1 MRKVR
6 LMKKIL
12 LGTAAFVGIALAT
25 MTPAH
30 AADGLSLELGG
41 YAAGYVVY
49 TDDDALSDVRKFD
62 LRKDTE
68 IYLSAETALDNGL
81 TVGAHLE
88 VQADRGDNDG
98 VLIEKSYI
106 YMSGDWG
113 RVNLGEE
120 DGVAYLMQVAAP
132 FNDSKVDGLRLD
144 IGTFSAA
151 TGGTISYATDDTGY
165 SNKVSY
171 FTPILNGFQ
180 AGVSFTP
187 TIDDVDG
194 ISVAQTDND
203 ADDFENAMEGAMR
216 YQGTFEGVDVA
227 LGGGYIFSALESDG
241 GVADDDRHTWNVGA
255 NVGIAD
261 WDFGASYSST
271 NNGIGDDG
279 NTDILATGVTYTI
292 GAYKL
297 GVTYLNLDSEGS
309 APVADADIDRYT
321 AGVSY
326 EYGPGMSFRSAVQ
339 YQDAEIGAA
348 GSEGYQVTLGTVV
361 NF

>member
-1 MRKVR
+1 
-6 LMKKIL
+6 MKNL
-12 LGTAAFVGIALAT
+12 LLSTAAFAGIALAAI
-25 MTPAH
+25 TPAQ

-41 YAAGYVVY
+41 YAAGYAVY

-62 LRKDTE
+62 FRKDTE
-68 IYLSAETALDNGL
+68 VYLSAETTLDNGL

-88 VQADRGDNDG
+88 VQTDRGDNDG
-98 VLIEKSYI
+98 VLMEKSYI
-106 YMSGDWG
+106 YMSGGWG
-113 RVNLGEE
+113 RVNFGEE

-165 SNKVSY
+165 SNKISY

-187 TIDDVDG
+187 TLDDDVDG
-194 ISVAQTDND
+194 IAAARTDND
-203 ADDFENAMEGAMR
+203 ADEFENAMEGAVR

-227 LGGGYIFSALESDG
+227 VGGGYIHSALESQG
-241 GVADDDRHTWNVGA
+241 VVADDDRHTWNVGA
-255 NVGIAD
+255 SIGIAD

-271 NNGIGDDG
+271 NNGIDDDG
-279 NTDILATGVTYTI
+279 DTDILATGVTYTI
-292 GAYKL
+292 GATKL
-297 GVTYLNLDSEGS
+297 GVTYLNLDSEDA
-309 APVADADIDRYT
+309 APVADADIDRWT

-326 EYGPGMSFRSAVQ
+326 EYGPGMSLRSAVQ
-339 YQDAEIGAA
+339 YQDAEIGATD
-348 GSEGYQVTLGTVV
+348 SDGYQVTLGTVV